1 MKKITILLL
10 LVILLTGCSAEVNII
25 INDTGINE
33 TVTIND
39 TSTSSYYNYVPVFYE
54 DIFSDI
60 EPDVKNEGVS
70 YYNKNVTQDVSGYKI
85 NYSYKYTVDEYKRAR
100 SVKTSFQSFNI
111 RESKVDE
118 EIVISTS
125 TGGIKY
131 FDKYTNL
138 DSVKINITPSYKV
151 LENNADYVNGNV
163 YTWVFTKNTKKHIY
177 MVLDNPNESNSTN
190 NSTTGNNGTTNNNS
204 NNNNNGNDVS
214 TDDNEQN
221 NNQDDE
227 EYTDDVD
234 TDEDEDKKES
244 FLDKYPYVILFGAI
258 VIFAMFV
265 IILVKVSKSD

>member
-1 MKKITILLL
+1 MKKITMLLL
-10 LVILLTGCSAEVNII
+10 LVILLTGCSAEVNVV

-33 TVTIND
+33 TITIND
-39 TSTSSYYNYVPVFYE
+39 NSTTSYYNYVPVFYE
-54 DIFSDI
+54 DIFSDV
-60 EPDVKNEGVS
+60 EPDVKNEGIT
-70 YYNKNVTQDVSGYKI
+70 YYNKNITQGIDGYKI
-85 NYSYKYTVDEYKRAR
+85 NYNYKYTVDEYKRAR

-118 EIVISTS
+118 QLVISTS

-131 FDKYTNL
+131 FDKYSNL

-177 MVLDNPNESNSTN
+177 MLLDKPNNGESTSNG
-190 NSTTGNNGTTNNNS
+190 TGNNEVVDNDSNSKNDDSEQS
-204 NNNNNGNDVS
+204 NNQNNEEDNSSEN
-214 TDDNEQN
+214 TDDE
-221 NNQDDE
+221 
-227 EYTDDVD
+227 
-234 TDEDEDKKES
+234 KES

-265 IILVKVSKSD
+265 IILMKVSKND

>member
-177 MVLDNPNESNSTN
+177 IVLDNPNESNSTN
-190 NSTTGNNGTTNNNS
+190 NSTTGNNGTTNNDS

-214 TDDNEQN
+214 TGNNEQN

-227 EYTDDVD
+227 ENTSDVD
-234 TDEDEDKKES
+234 NNENKDKKES

-258 VIFAMFV
+258 VIFAMFA